1 MHTIIQLLIPGIL
14 IIIVYIFILTRKG
27 EMQRAKVTF
36 GGQTDWITWIGVIF
50 GTEAMWTSVEALNIH
65 IPDTYWVTIAIP
77 VFLLVVFI
85 IKYANGKRLLRP
97 LGDERIN
104 AMKAKSGRNA
114 LFTTYLV
121 FFIHSLITSAG
132 SLDATWVI
140 ITIAS
145 GFVVLIAS
153 YYFYYFRTA

>member
-121 FFIHSLITSAG
+121 FFIHSLTTNAG
-132 SLDATWVI
+132 SMNGIWVI
-140 ITIAS
+140 ITIAG

-153 YYFYYFRTA
+153 YYFYYFRKA

>member
-1 MHTIIQLLIPGIL
+1 MHTIIQLLIPVIL

-104 AMKAKSGRNA
+104 AMKAKSG

>member
-50 GTEAMWTSVEALNIH
+50 GTEAMWTSIYALNIH

-85 IKYANGKRLLRP
+85 IKYAHGKRLLRP

-121 FFIHSLITSAG
+121 FFIHSLTTNGG
-132 SLDATWVI
+132 SMNAIWVI
-140 ITIAS
+140 ITIAG

>member
-1 MHTIIQLLIPGIL
+1 MHTIIQLLIPVIL

>member
-85 IKYANGKRLLRP
+85 IKYAYGKRLLRP

>member
-121 FFIHSLITSAG
+121 FFIHSLTTNAG
-132 SLDATWVI
+132 SMNGIWVI
-140 ITIAS
+140 ITIAG

>member
-14 IIIVYIFILTRKG
+14 IIIVYIFILSRKG

>member
-36 GGQTDWITWIGVIF
+36 SGQTDWITFIGVTL
-50 GTEAMWTSVEALNIH
+50 GATAMWASVEALNIH

-77 VFLLVVFI
+77 VFLLIVFI
-85 IKYANGKRLLRP
+85 IKYINGKHLLRP